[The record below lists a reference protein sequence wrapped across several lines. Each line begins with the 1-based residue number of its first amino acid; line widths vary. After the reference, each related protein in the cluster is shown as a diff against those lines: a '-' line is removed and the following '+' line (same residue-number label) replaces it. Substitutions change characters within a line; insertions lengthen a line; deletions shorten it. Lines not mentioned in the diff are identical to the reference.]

1 VYAPTLPSKNDDFE
15 ATASQRTWWTKITQF
30 PINATITVQGLL
42 RPARLLTYVR
52 LNVIFP
58 GGGRHI
64 SSGLYI
70 ITKQTDVLDQNGYK
84 TTLNMTRVG
93 GALNQK

>member
-1 VYAPTLPSKNDDFE
+1 M
-15 ATASQRTWWTKITQF
+15 
-30 PINATITVQGLL
+30 NATITVQGLL

-58 GGGRHI
+58 GGHKHI

-70 ITKQTDVLDQNGYK
+70 ITKQVDTIDMNGYR
-84 TTLNMTRVG
+84 TQLEMTKVG
-93 GALNQK
+93 GDVQRTEA